1 MASNRKGRINE
12 ELQRE
17 LSSLIRT
24 LKDPRVQQSMV
35 SVTKV
40 DATGD
45 LRYAKVYISVLD
57 KDKSK
62 ETIKGLKSAGG
73 FLRREI
79 GSRLQLRYTPELQ
92 FIGDDSIQQG
102 AHILEVLRDPTRVKP
117 ENPANADIVL
127 DEEA

>member
-17 LSSLIRT
+17 LSALIRT

-40 DATGD
+40 EATGD

-62 ETIKGLKSAGG
+62 ETLKGLKSAGG

-79 GSRLQLRYTPELQ
+79 GSRLQLRYTPELV
-92 FIGDDSIQQG
+92 FEEDDSIAYG
-102 AHILEVLRDPTRVKP
+102 AKMFSLLRSLDIKP
-117 ENPANADIVL
+117 DEDEGNENG
-127 DEEA
+127 

>member
-40 DATGD
+40 EATGD

-62 ETIKGLKSAGG
+62 ETLKGLKSACG

-79 GSRLQLRYTPELQ
+79 GSRLQLRYTPELV
-92 FIGDDSIQQG
+92 FEEDDSIAYG
-102 AHILEVLRDPTRVKP
+102 AKMFELLRSLDVKKE
-117 ENPANADIVL
+117 ENDN
-127 DEEA
+127 ENG

>member
-17 LSSLIRT
+17 LSALIRT

-40 DATGD
+40 EATGD

-62 ETIKGLKSAGG
+62 ETLKGLKSAGG

-79 GSRLQLRYTPELQ
+79 GSRLQLRYTPELV
-92 FIGDDSIQQG
+92 FEEDDSIAYG
-102 AHILEVLRDPTRVKP
+102 AKMFNLLRSLDIKEDDGN
-117 ENPANADIVL
+117 ENG
-127 DEEA
+127 

>member
-40 DATGD
+40 EATGD

-62 ETIKGLKSAGG
+62 ETLKGLKSAGG

-79 GSRLQLRYTPELQ
+79 GSRLQLRYTPELI
-92 FIGDDSIQQG
+92 FEEDDSIAYG
-102 AHILEVLRDPTRVKP
+102 AKMFSLLRSLDIKP
-117 ENPANADIVL
+117 
-127 DEEA
+127 DEEDGNEHG

>member
-17 LSSLIRT
+17 LSTLIRA

-40 DATGD
+40 EATGD

-62 ETIKGLKSAGG
+62 ETLKGLRSAGG

-79 GSRLQLRYTPELQ
+79 GSRLQLRYTPELV
-92 FIGDDSIQQG
+92 FEEDDSIAYG
-102 AHILEVLRDPTRVKP
+102 AKMFDLLRSLDVKN
-117 ENPANADIVL
+117 EDSDNEDN
-127 DEEA
+127 

>member
-1 MASNRKGRINE
+1 MASNRISRINE

-17 LSSLIRT
+17 LSALIRS

-40 DATGD
+40 EATGD

-57 KDKSK
+57 KDKSR
-62 ETIKGLKSAGG
+62 ETLKGLKSAGG

-79 GSRLQLRYTPELQ
+79 AARLDADTLLIDATHPYAAAVTDNLRA
-92 FIGDDSIQQG
+92 GC
-102 AHILEVLRDPTRVKP
+102 R
-117 ENPANADIVL
+117 
-127 DEEA
+127 

>member
-40 DATGD
+40 EATGD

-62 ETIKGLKSAGG
+62 ETLKGLKSAGG

-79 GSRLQLRYTPELQ
+79 GSRLQLRYTPELV
-92 FIGDDSIQQG
+92 FEEDDSIAYG
-102 AHILEVLRDPTRVKP
+102 AKMFDLLRSLDIIEDDGN
-117 ENPANADIVL
+117 ENG
-127 DEEA
+127 

>member
-40 DATGD
+40 EATGD

-62 ETIKGLKSAGG
+62 ETLKGLKSAGG

-79 GSRLQLRYTPELQ
+79 GSRLQLRYTPELI
-92 FIGDDSIQQG
+92 FEEDDSIAYG
-102 AHILEVLRDPTRVKP
+102 AKMFNLLRSLDIKEDDGN
-117 ENPANADIVL
+117 ENG
-127 DEEA
+127 

>member
-40 DATGD
+40 EATGD

-62 ETIKGLKSAGG
+62 DTLKGLKSAGG
-73 FLRREI
+73 WLRRELAANL
-79 GSRLQLRYTPELQ
+79 RMRYTPELI
-92 FIGDDSIQQG
+92 FEEDDSIDKGTKMFQ
-102 AHILEVLRDPTRVKP
+102 LLRSLDIKEDGGN
-117 ENPANADIVL
+117 ENG
-127 DEEA
+127 

>member
-40 DATGD
+40 EATGD

-62 ETIKGLKSAGG
+62 ETLKGLRSAGG

-79 GSRLQLRYTPELQ
+79 GSRLQLRYTPELI
-92 FIGDDSIQQG
+92 FEEDDSIAYG
-102 AHILEVLRDPTRVKP
+102 AKMFSLLRSLDIKEDDGN
-117 ENPANADIVL
+117 ENG
-127 DEEA
+127 

>member
-17 LSSLIRT
+17 LSNLIRT

-40 DATGD
+40 EATGD

-62 ETIKGLKSAGG
+62 ETLKGLRSAGG

-79 GSRLQLRYTPELQ
+79 GSRLQLRYTPELV
-92 FIGDDSIQQG
+92 FEEDDSIAYG
-102 AHILEVLRDPTRVKP
+102 AKMFDLLRSLDVKNEDSDH
-117 ENPANADIVL
+117 ENV
-127 DEEA
+127 

>member
-1 MASNRKGRINE
+1 MASNRIGRINE

-17 LSSLIRT
+17 LSDLIRS

-40 DATGD
+40 EASGD

-57 KDKSK
+57 KDKAR
-62 ETIKGLKSAGG
+62 EVLKGLKSAGG

-79 GSRLQLRYTPELQ
+79 AGRLQLRYTPELV
-92 FIGDDSIQQG
+92 FVEDDSIAYG
-102 AHILEVLRDPTRVKP
+102 ARMFDLLKSL
-117 ENPANADIVL
+117 DIREDESH
-127 DEEA
+127 DEET

>member
-17 LSSLIRT
+17 LSTLIRT

-40 DATGD
+40 EATGD

-62 ETIKGLKSAGG
+62 ETLKGLKSAGG

-79 GSRLQLRYTPELQ
+79 GSRLQLRYTPELI
-92 FIGDDSIQQG
+92 FEEDDSIAYG
-102 AHILEVLRDPTRVKP
+102 AKMFNLLRSLDIKEDDGN
-117 ENPANADIVL
+117 ENG
-127 DEEA
+127 

>member
-17 LSSLIRT
+17 LSALIRT

-40 DATGD
+40 EATGD

-62 ETIKGLKSAGG
+62 ETLKGLKSAGG

-79 GSRLQLRYTPELQ
+79 GSRLQLRYTPELV
-92 FIGDDSIQQG
+92 FEEDDSIAYG
-102 AHILEVLRDPTRVKP
+102 ARMFDLLRSLDIKEDDGN
-117 ENPANADIVL
+117 ENH
-127 DEEA
+127 

>member
-24 LKDPRVQQSMV
+24 LKDPRVQQTMV

-40 DATGD
+40 EATGD

-62 ETIKGLKSAGG
+62 ETLKGLKSAGG

-79 GSRLQLRYTPELQ
+79 GSRLQLRYTPELV
-92 FIGDDSIQQG
+92 FEEDDSIAYG
-102 AHILEVLRDPTRVKP
+102 AKMYDLLRSLEVKEDSDH
-117 ENPANADIVL
+117 ENH
-127 DEEA
+127 

>member
-24 LKDPRVQQSMV
+24 LKDPRVQQTMV

-40 DATGD
+40 EATGD

-62 ETIKGLKSAGG
+62 ETLKGLKSAGG

-79 GSRLQLRYTPELQ
+79 GSRLQLRYTPELV
-92 FIGDDSIQQG
+92 FEEDDSIAYG
-102 AHILEVLRDPTRVKP
+102 AKMYDLLKSLEIKEDDHN
-117 ENPANADIVL
+117 END
-127 DEEA
+127 

>member
-17 LSSLIRT
+17 LSALIRT

-40 DATGD
+40 EATGD
-45 LRYAKVYISVLD
+45 LRYAKVFVSVLD

-62 ETIKGLKSAGG
+62 ETIRGLKSAGG

-79 GSRLQLRYTPELQ
+79 GSRLQLRYTPELI
-92 FIGDDSIQQG
+92 FEEDDSIAYG
-102 AHILEVLRDPTRVKP
+102 AKMFELLRKLDIKEDDGD
-117 ENPANADIVL
+117 ENP
-127 DEEA
+127 

>member
-17 LSSLIRT
+17 LSALIRT

-35 SVTKV
+35 SITKV
-40 DATGD
+40 EATGD

-62 ETIKGLKSAGG
+62 ETLKGLKSAGG

-79 GSRLQLRYTPELQ
+79 GSRLQLRYTPELV
-92 FIGDDSIQQG
+92 FEEDDSIAYG
-102 AHILEVLRDPTRVKP
+102 AKMFDLLRSLDIKEDDGN
-117 ENPANADIVL
+117 ENG
-127 DEEA
+127 

>member
-1 MASNRKGRINE
+1 MASNRIGRINE

-17 LSSLIRT
+17 LSDLIRS

-40 DATGD
+40 EATGD

-57 KDKSK
+57 KDKAR
-62 ETIKGLKSAGG
+62 EVLKGLKSAGG

-79 GSRLQLRYTPELQ
+79 AGRLQLRYTPELV
-92 FIGDDSIQQG
+92 FVEDDSIAYG
-102 AHILEVLRDPTRVKP
+102 ARMYDLLKSL
-117 ENPANADIVL
+117 DIREDERH
-127 DEEA
+127 DEET

>member
-1 MASNRKGRINE
+1 MASNRIGRINE
-12 ELQRE
+12 DLQRE
-17 LSSLIRT
+17 ISALIRT

-62 ETIKGLKSAGG
+62 ETLKGLKSAAG
-73 FLRREI
+73 FMRREI
-79 GSRLQLRYTPELQ
+79 GSRLRLRYTPELVFEEDQ
-92 FIGDDSIQQG
+92 SMAYG
-102 AHILEVLRDPTRVKP
+102 ARMFDLLRSLEVK
-117 ENPANADIVL
+117 
-127 DEEA
+127 EEKNEDGE

>member
-17 LSSLIRT
+17 LSALIRT

-40 DATGD
+40 EATGD

-79 GSRLQLRYTPELQ
+79 GSRLQLRYTPELV
-92 FIGDDSIQQG
+92 FEEDDSIAYG
-102 AHILEVLRDPTRVKP
+102 AKMFSLLRSLDIKP
-117 ENPANADIVL
+117 DEDEGNENG
-127 DEEA
+127 

>member
-1 MASNRKGRINE
+1 MASYRKGRINE
-12 ELQRE
+12 DLQRE
-17 LSSLIRT
+17 LSALIRT

-62 ETIKGLKSAGG
+62 ETLKGLKSAGG

-79 GSRLQLRYTPELQ
+79 GSRLQLRYTPELV
-92 FIGDDSIQQG
+92 FEEDDSIAYG
-102 AHILEVLRDPTRVKP
+102 AKMFDLLRSLDIKEDDGN
-117 ENPANADIVL
+117 ENG
-127 DEEA
+127 